1 MKEGSEPQG
10 IQKSLSIKQTNMKI
24 KSIIDCS
31 SLQSRVTGNTYEREK
46 QPVCKDYKQPFFFFF
61 LIIRLLSNFNYFLL
75 PYFLARIIR
84 RVKLKVIYNRGPLGV
99 GVKRRGRARVTL
111 PPSETYIRGGILCT
125 ISSLL
130 IHYHHHYQ
138 RLTAPLSLCFFFLG
152 IQNISFNASLK
163 SLNLISALSLRSAL
177 C

>member
-1 MKEGSEPQG
+1 MNEK
-10 IQKSLSIKQTNMKI
+10 KSRSIKITSN
-24 KSIIDCS
+24 
-31 SLQSRVTGNTYEREK
+31 
-46 QPVCKDYKQPFFFFF
+46 PFYFI
-61 LIIRLLSNFNYFLL
+61 LIIPLFPISTIFFSLPFL
-75 PYFLARIIR
+75 PEYIR

-138 RLTAPLSLCFFFLG
+138 RLTAPLSFFFLG

>member
-10 IQKSLSIKQTNMKI
+10 IQKSLSIKQTNMKT
-24 KSIIDCS
+24 KSIINCS

-46 QPVCKDYKQPFFFFF
+46 KPVYKDYKQPFLFYFNYSTF
-61 LIIRLLSNFNYFLL
+61 SNFNYFLL
-75 PYFLARIIR
+75 PSFLARIR

-138 RLTAPLSLCFFFLG
+138 RLTAPLSFFSLG
-152 IQNISFNASLK
+152 FKISHSML
-163 SLNLISALSLRSAL
+163 L
-177 C
+177 